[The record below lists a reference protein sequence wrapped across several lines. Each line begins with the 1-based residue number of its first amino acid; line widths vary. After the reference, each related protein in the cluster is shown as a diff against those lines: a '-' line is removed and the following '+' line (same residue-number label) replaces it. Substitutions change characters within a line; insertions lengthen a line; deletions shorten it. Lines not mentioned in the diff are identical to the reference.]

1 MQEVDGTGKK
11 HSGTNDTNDTNGAN
25 DDLILTIIMRAAI
38 RPSAASVGM
47 SGSPGSRIL
56 DCFGTNK
63 VLTSGDPFLPPE

>member
-11 HSGTNDTNDTNGAN
+11 HSGTNDTNDTN

-47 SGSPGSRIL
+47 SGSPGVTFMGGWSRSDSVRL
-56 DCFGTNK
+56 RLVF
-63 VLTSGDPFLPPE
+63 VWAA